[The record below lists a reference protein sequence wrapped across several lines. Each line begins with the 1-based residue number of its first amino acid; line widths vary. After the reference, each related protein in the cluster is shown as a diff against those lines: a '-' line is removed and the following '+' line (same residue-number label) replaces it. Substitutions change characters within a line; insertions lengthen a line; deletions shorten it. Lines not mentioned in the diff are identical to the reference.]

1 MQKPVSLYVNC
12 FERDYRNVLSP
23 GFMADK
29 ASQFRF
35 PFSRVVVSINNV
47 RDRGHA
53 IRMAEEAVKR
63 REIDA
68 YLDVQRLLPKAL
80 SSCGLKDADLG
91 IVRHYVDFALV
102 AVVSAQ
108 PGYLLYCCAEVEMV
122 EPFDWIT
129 PAIEV
134 LQKQPDILVANPV
147 WEKDPAGVE
156 RESLRRQGHHFV
168 GRGFSDQCFLV
179 DAERLA
185 KPVYR
190 YKHPAGDRYPM
201 SDLGDIFEK
210 RVDAYMRHKGL
221 MRLTDPRA
229 SYIHRGV
236 EGTGYPS
243 PTLWM
248 RLRRRVQRFFTPSV
262 RAASSVSE
270 GRPKQHNIS
279 A

>member
-12 FERDYRNVLSP
+12 FERDYRKVLSP
-23 GFMADK
+23 GFMAEK
-29 ASQFRF
+29 ASQFRY

-47 RDRGHA
+47 LDHA
-53 IRMAEEAVKR
+53 HAKGMAEAAVKR

-68 YLDVQRLLPKAL
+68 YLEVERLLPMAL
-80 SSCGLKDADLG
+80 STCGLKARDLG
-91 IVRHYVDFALV
+91 VVRHYIDFALV

-108 PGYLLYCCAEVEMV
+108 PGYLLYCCAEVEMA

-129 PAIEV
+129 PAIDV
-134 LQKQPDILVANPV
+134 FRKNRDILVANPL
-147 WEKDPAGVE
+147 WESDPSGVE
-156 RESLRRQGHHFV
+156 RESLRRDGCHFV

-190 YKHPAGDRYPM
+190 YKHPTGDRYPM

-210 RVDAYMRHKGL
+210 RVDAYMRNEGL
-221 MRLTDPRA
+221 LRLTDPRA

-236 EGTGYPS
+236 EGVGYPS
-243 PTLWM
+243 PPLWM
-248 RLRRRVQRFFTPSV
+248 RLRRRVQKFFSRNV
-262 RAASSVSE
+262 VVASSGYQ
-270 GRPKQHNIS
+270 GRPKGQNIS
-279 A
+279 S